1 MDSDGCEVICAVMM
15 GHWASDGD
23 IRFLWGEYPIR
34 GFSGDL
40 SYIPGKDGM
49 LELPRG
55 HALCT

>member
-15 GHWASDGD
+15 GQGVSDDD

-49 LELPRG
+49 LESPRG
-55 HALCT
+55 HAPCT